1 MTYLQ
6 YDYNLKILK
15 SQQIITKI
23 YVKYEIC
30 NIRIFAICGVVGRQV
45 VQCAFWYSREE
56 GKEASNIAWEGGR
69 NLKKR
74 TQREG
79 GNIRGE
85 RIKKKVGRV
94 KFTRPCR

>member
-1 MTYLQ
+1 MIQTTVRDS
-6 YDYNLKILK
+6 DYCSRHAGASGLVCIIL
-15 SQQIITKI
+15 
-23 YVKYEIC
+23 V
-30 NIRIFAICGVVGRQV
+30 
-45 VQCAFWYSREE
+45 WYSREE